1 MIAQRRKTCKQIS
14 RGGGTGSGP
23 PGAPAGSGR
32 KKPPGGRHGF
42 PPGALRLRLPVI
54 LQQEHGLDG
63 GHLVVLL
70 LLHLDINGEGLQVL
84 LRGLGAALPQDAD
97 HPLQDD
103 GVDKKV
109 GIPVR
114 SRRQSS
120 QKWISE
126 KWILEL
132 YMVKG
137 GSHTPGAPRR
147 RPPCS
152 VTSVGGGLCPA
163 PLARSVFAPIFRW
176 FGIPST
182 PCRGGPMC
190 PPGHTSARDPLTG
203 RHTGRPLRSSCK
215 LHRPRTT
222 GGGGA
227 RPYRAS
233 GAAEPPRHRGLLLRG
248 PQV

>member
-42 PPGALRLRLPVI
+42 PPGALRLRLPVT

-137 GSHTPGAPRR
+137 GSHTP
-147 RPPCS
+147 PPPACS
-152 VTSVGGGLCPA
+152 VLPRWQGSFHA
-163 PLARSVFAPIFRW
+163 NSRW
-176 FGIPST
+176 FGIPSS
-182 PCRGGPMC
+182 PCRGRPMC
-190 PPGHTSARDPLTG
+190 PPGHTSARDPPTG

-215 LHRPRTT
+215 LHRPRAT
-222 GGGGA
+222 GGDASPPLPSPRRGGA
-227 RPYRAS
+227 AS
-233 GAAEPPRHRGLLLRG
+233 AQGLTPPWTAGTVPRSAAGLR
-248 PQV
+248 